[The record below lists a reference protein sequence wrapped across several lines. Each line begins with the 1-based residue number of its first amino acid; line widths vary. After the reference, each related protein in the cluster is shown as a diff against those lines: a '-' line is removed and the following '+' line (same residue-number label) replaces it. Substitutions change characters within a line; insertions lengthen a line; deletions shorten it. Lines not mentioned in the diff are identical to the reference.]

1 MRRLTDKLT
10 YANVV
15 ATIALFI
22 AVGGASAFAATQL
35 GKNSVGSRQIKKNAV
50 SAAKIKN
57 GAVTGNKIAS
67 NAVTAS
73 KIADES
79 VTTGKIANNAVTAGK
94 LANESVTTGKL
105 ANGSVNSAKVLD
117 NSLTGKDVAP
127 DSLTGANI
135 LESSLG
141 QVPDAAKLGGKTA
154 SAFTSSSIYKNES
167 AVEAGTLFETE
178 THYIDEAC
186 NPGDVLITGG
196 PANVS
201 ITSTMLESFP
211 TPGLTNSWRARLKTP
226 AADKFNVVVL
236 CAKQG

>member
-35 GKNSVGSRQIKKNAV
+35 AKNSVGSKQLKKNSVTAV
-50 SAAKIKN
+50 KIKN
-57 GAVTGNKIAS
+57 GAVTGSKLAA
-67 NAVTAS
+67 NAVTGD
-73 KIADES
+73 KI
-79 VTTGKIANNAVTAGK
+79 
-94 LANESVTTGKL
+94 ANESVTGTKVKAGSLTGANIAAASLTTANL
-105 ANGSVNSAKVLD
+105 ADGSVNSAKVLD

-167 AVEAGTLFETE
+167 AIEAGTLFETE

-201 ITSTMLESFP
+201 KTSTMLESFP

-226 AADKFNVVVL
+226 VADNFNVVVL